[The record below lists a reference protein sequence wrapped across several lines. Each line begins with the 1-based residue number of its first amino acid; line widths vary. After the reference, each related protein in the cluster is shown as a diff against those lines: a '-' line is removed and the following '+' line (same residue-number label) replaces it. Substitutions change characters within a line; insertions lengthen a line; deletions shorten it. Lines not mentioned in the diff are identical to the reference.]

1 MELRHLR
8 CFVAVAEELHLA
20 RAAERLHIEQSPLAD
35 EAMESAV
42 TRITNKN
49 IVPGGVTTGGAA
61 GAAVRALSANHPKL
75 NGPNGLACMVAGSLE
90 ARRGLPAAP
99 EGYRR
104 RARAVHLRLS

>member
-1 MELRHLR
+1 MN
-8 CFVAVAEELHLA
+8 A
-20 RAAERLHIEQSPLAD
+20 RESKLIGLD

-42 TRITNKN
+42 ARIADKN

-75 NGPNGLACMVAGSLE
+75 NGPNGLACMVA
-90 ARRGLPAAP
+90 RRGLPAAP
-99 EGYRR
+99 EGYQR

>member
-1 MELRHLR
+1 LN
-8 CFVAVAEELHLA
+8 A
-20 RAAERLHIEQSPLAD
+20 RESKLIGLD

-42 TRITNKN
+42 ARIANKN

-75 NGPNGLACMVAGSLE
+75 NGAEWPGLHGGMV

>member
-1 MELRHLR
+1 LN
-8 CFVAVAEELHLA
+8 A
-20 RAAERLHIEQSPLAD
+20 RESKLIGLD

-42 TRITNKN
+42 TRIANKN
-49 IVPGGVTTGGAA
+49 IVPGGRHRRRRGGCSSEGIKRRSPEAE
-61 GAAVRALSANHPKL
+61 RAEWP
-75 NGPNGLACMVAGSLE
+75 GLHGGMV

>member
-1 MELRHLR
+1 LN
-8 CFVAVAEELHLA
+8 A
-20 RAAERLHIEQSPLAD
+20 RESKLIGLD

-42 TRITNKN
+42 ARIAKKN
-49 IVPGGVTTGGAA
+49 IVPGGVTTGAA
-61 GAAVRALSANHPKL
+61 TG
-75 NGPNGLACMVAGSLE
+75 AGSEGIKRQSPETERAEWPGLHGGRV